1 MVVIIGENVKGKLF
15 IIDGN
20 ISETNV
26 TMGFE
31 VITDVSAIVRL
42 LNSQSWA
49 KVYVYSVNIEQQV
62 REILD
67 QVYNEVMK
75 KELFGHA

>member
-15 IIDGN
+15 IIDSN

-31 VITDVSAIVRL
+31 VITGVSAIVRL